1 MDSFEGLIEF
11 VAVAENQGFSS
22 AAKRLGCSVS
32 HVSRQVS
39 RLEERLGSVLLART
53 TRQINLTQ
61 AGLTYYQQCKDLI
74 NGLEQ
79 ANEQVSSQQ
88 FQVSGTLRVSGA
100 GPFAEQF
107 VAPVLMDFAEQHPK
121 LTIEMDFNTRMVNF
135 VDDGFDFAIRYGE
148 LSDSNLIARKLAIRP
163 MMAVASQTYLQ
174 QHGVPNRPS
183 QLKNHYCIISNNDH
197 WLFNNAGVPESI
209 KVSGRWRSNNSHV
222 VVMAAEQGLGIAYMP
237 KNSFKQSLKSG
248 RLVPLLEPY
257 WGKGASSWIVYQNK
271 RFLPIR
277 TRLAIDYLLQH
288 FADWVE

>member
-53 TRQINLTQ
+53 TRQINLTK

-277 TRLAIDYLLQH
+277 TRLAIDYLLKH